1 MNGFIIQIKDYK
13 LEVPNNEFD
22 LLSSFR
28 NVVLYFIHNVSI
40 FVHKTGFYFYNTVII
55 A

>member
-28 NVVLYFIHNVSI
+28 NVVLYFIHDVSI
-40 FVHKTGFYFYNTVII
+40 FVYFYTKQVFISTI
-55 A
+55 L